1 MSVTGKGPFSFKR
14 PHGNKHR
21 RIRFYRAEARWRARE
36 EGRDED
42 EIFFELINEFE
53 GDDEEEA
60 DADQGLDGDVF
71 DEHQIISRGWKFYD
85 AYDYVSPTGVVLYQ
99 MRRYHHSLVPK
110 LKKFVAI
117 RPDNSAGVHCDP
129 DEVVRW
135 LVGNG
140 GLSVIYNWREIT
152 MLKDDVVHVFE
163 GEKNA
168 KRGIS
173 LGLLGTTVAGQT
185 WTETAAEALRGRD
198 VIIYQDNDEPGRKN
212 TFNAVEALTD
222 LAKTIRVV
230 RLPGLAHKNDFSD
243 WMDAG
248 HTLEELEAV
257 IAAAPVFGLTEF
269 FNVDV
274 LDGVEVPL
282 PQWSVVGHVPLDQV
296 TLLSGHG
303 AIGKSLALLQEWLGL
318 TPVPGPVMFID
329 AENSTGII
337 HKRLKDILDH
347 YGAKFSDFKG
357 NLYVRSLAG
366 MDATM
371 AVTTSKSGKIEPT
384 ALYRQLVQNAREI
397 KPVMI
402 GIASSANVFAGNE
415 NDRSQVQQFIT
426 MLTHAAMT
434 AHCSVVLI
442 SHPSLT
448 GLQSDSGLSGS
459 TAWYNSVRA
468 QMYLKAV
475 KETKNIDRAPANDQ
489 RIIEFRKN
497 QYGPPTQSIILRY
510 HNGVFVPV
518 VGTTADQA
526 ERNQAAEDMYM
537 DVLRHLIG
545 QNQDL
550 SL

>member
-1 MSVTGKGPFSFKR
+1 M
-14 PHGNKHR
+14 
-21 RIRFYRAEARWRARE
+21 
-36 EGRDED
+36 
-42 EIFFELINEFE
+42 INEFE

-222 LAKTIRVV
+222 LAKTVRVV

-274 LDGVEVPL
+274 WTASRSRSRSGVP
-282 PQWSVVGHVPLDQV
+282 SVTSPSTRSPCSAATGPW
-296 TLLSGHG
+296 
-303 AIGKSLALLQEWLGL
+303 AEK
-318 TPVPGPVMFID
+318 PGPTPALCGHRAWQGV
-329 AENSTGII
+329 ARA
-337 HKRLKDILDH
+337 H
-347 YGAKFSDFKG
+347 
-357 NLYVRSLAG
+357 AG
-366 MDATM
+366 TW
-371 AVTTSKSGKIEPT
+371 
-384 ALYRQLVQNAREI
+384 
-397 KPVMI
+397 
-402 GIASSANVFAGNE
+402 AG
-415 NDRSQVQQFIT
+415 
-426 MLTHAAMT
+426 
-434 AHCSVVLI
+434 
-442 SHPSLT
+442 
-448 GLQSDSGLSGS
+448 
-459 TAWYNSVRA
+459 
-468 QMYLKAV
+468 
-475 KETKNIDRAPANDQ
+475 
-489 RIIEFRKN
+489 
-497 QYGPPTQSIILRY
+497 
-510 HNGVFVPV
+510 
-518 VGTTADQA
+518 
-526 ERNQAAEDMYM
+526 
-537 DVLRHLIG
+537 DVH
-545 QNQDL
+545 
-550 SL
+550 